1 MKGKSLVVF
10 NFFLEWIYLMTF
22 NDMLIDMVSKVES
35 EQDITVYDLIEEL
48 KKKLSG
54 IMEGPLH
61 EKS

>member
-1 MKGKSLVVF
+1 
-10 NFFLEWIYLMTF
+10 MTF